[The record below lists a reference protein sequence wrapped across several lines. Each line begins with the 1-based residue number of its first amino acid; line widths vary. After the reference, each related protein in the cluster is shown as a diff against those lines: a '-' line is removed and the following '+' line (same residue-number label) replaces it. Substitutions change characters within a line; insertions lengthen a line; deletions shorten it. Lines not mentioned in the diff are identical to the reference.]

1 MKIKAFNISD
11 QYSEIELSQQQEKNI
26 NIIFFK
32 IVENHREK
40 NFQLGVT
47 CCLKEENRN
56 LENALFNYS
65 KNADDNF
72 DFSLFASALC
82 NAEKTKDGSK
92 RKNNIQEGFLFIK
105 REIKELYLMKLEK
118 ITDVDSSTFEIKG
131 ALGTDNNYYKLCVFN
146 NDIDKVLIFDKNTRL
161 ASYWYDR
168 FLGLMRVKDENQN
181 TSDLIDLIKE
191 KKLFNHELI
200 SDEHVPNLYR
210 KVEDYIFNNDNFQK
224 LRLLEYLK
232 SKNVLDDEI
241 SDDIYSTE
249 AKEIDAEF
257 NISKKII
264 IEKYKKKI
272 KISSD
277 TLISTDNFIKLKRRQ
292 GIRLDGNELT
302 LIIDDDYLSSVQKVW
317 NNE

>member
-56 LENALFNYS
+56 LENVLFNYS

-200 SDEHVPNLYR
+200 SDEYVPNLYR

-241 SDDIYSTE
+241 SNDVYSTE

-277 TLISTDNFIKLKRRQ
+277 TSISTDNFIKLKRRQ